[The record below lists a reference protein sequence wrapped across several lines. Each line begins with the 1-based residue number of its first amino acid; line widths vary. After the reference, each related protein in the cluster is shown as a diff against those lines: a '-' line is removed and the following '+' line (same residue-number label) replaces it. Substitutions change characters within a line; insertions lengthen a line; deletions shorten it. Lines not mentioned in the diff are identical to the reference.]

1 MRTFS
6 VVASILIAS
15 STAAAEPSKKSDAP
29 EPQPPSRL
37 WVHEELRRFKA
48 DEAKQGVAADDEYLY
63 VISNTAIGKYRKS
76 TGERVGGWKQP
87 KGGPLSHLNAGIVRD
102 GKLYCA
108 HSNFPTIPST
118 SSVEIF
124 DPDSM
129 EHTGNV
135 SLGIAP
141 GSLTWV
147 DRRDDQWFACFA
159 HYSKDRP
166 RTGRGPESTEVVRYD
181 LEWRRTES
189 WVFPPAVIEVFG
201 GSSCS
206 GGAFGPGGALFVTGH
221 DAKTLFVME
230 FPKAGAILRLAD
242 RIPISAEGQAFC
254 WDPEDSNILYSLV
267 RSTSEVVVSRV
278 TRK

>member
-1 MRTFS
+1 MHRYVHLSFALTF
-6 VVASILIAS
+6 ILSPFSTATADEPTAS
-15 STAAAEPSKKSDAP
+15 SW
-29 EPQPPSRL
+29 Q
-37 WVHEELRRFKA
+37 HEELRRFKA
-48 DEAKQGVAADDEYLY
+48 DEAKQGVAADSEFLY
-63 VISNTAIGKYRKS
+63 VISNVTIGKYRKT
-76 TGERVGGWKQP
+76 TGEKVAAWKQE
-87 KGGPLSHLNAGIVRD
+87 KGGPLSHLNAGIIRA

-124 DPDSM
+124 DPQTM
-129 EHTGNV
+129 QHVGNV

-147 DRRDDQWFACFA
+147 DFRDDHWFACFA

-181 LEWRRTES
+181 REWRRTLG

-206 GGAFGPGGALFVTGH
+206 GGAFGPGGSLFVTGH
-221 DAKTLFVME
+221 DAQTLFVME
-230 FPKAGAILRLAD
+230 FPKAGAILNLAD

-254 WDPEDSNILYSLV
+254 WDPQDQNVLYSLV
-267 RSTSEVVVSRV
+267 RSTGEVVVSRV
-278 TRK
+278 TKSK

>member
-1 MRTFS
+1 MRALF
-6 VVASILIAS
+6 VVVSIGFFAS
-15 STAAAEPSKKSDAP
+15 SAARGTEPSESQA
-29 EPQPPSRL
+29 QSRS
-37 WVHEELRRFKA
+37 WVHEELRRFPA
-48 DEAKQGVAADDEYLY
+48 VEAKQGVAADDEYLY
-63 VISNTAIGKYRKS
+63 VISNTAIGKYRKT
-76 TGERVGGWKQP
+76 TGERVGGWKQE

-124 DPDSM
+124 DPETM
-129 EHTGNV
+129 QHVGNV

-147 DRRDDQWFACFA
+147 DLRDDHWYACFA

-166 RTGRGPESTEVVRYD
+166 RTGRGPESTEVVRFD
-181 LEWRRTES
+181 REWRRTEG
-189 WVFPPAVIEVFG
+189 WVFPPEVIEVFG

-206 GGAFGPGGALFVTGH
+206 GGAFGPGGSLFVTGH
-221 DAKTLFVME
+221 DAKTLFVTE
-230 FPKAGAILRLAD
+230 FPKAGAVLRLAD

-254 WDPEDSNILYSLV
+254 WDPQDPNVLYSLV
-267 RSTSEVVVSRV
+267 RSTGEVVVSRV
-278 TRK
+278 TKQE

>member
-1 MRTFS
+1 MHCFARSSFAL
-6 VVASILIAS
+6 VVTLLSLATTIADEPAAS
-15 STAAAEPSKKSDAP
+15 SW
-29 EPQPPSRL
+29 R
-37 WVHEELRRFKA
+37 HEELRRFQA
-48 DEAKQGVAADDEYLY
+48 DEAKQGVAADDEFLY
-63 VISNTAIGKYRKS
+63 VISNVAIGKYRKT
-76 TGERVGGWKQP
+76 TGEKVAAWKQE
-87 KGGPLSHLNAGIVRD
+87 KGGPLSHLNAGIIRD

-124 DPDSM
+124 DPQTM
-129 EHTGNV
+129 QHVGNV

-147 DRRDDQWFACFA
+147 DFRDDHWFACFA
-159 HYSKDRP
+159 HYAKDRP

-181 LEWRRTES
+181 REWRRTLG

-206 GGAFGPGGALFVTGH
+206 GGAFGPGGSLFVTGH
-221 DAKTLFVME
+221 DAQTLFVME
-230 FPKAGAILRLAD
+230 FPKAGAILNLAD

-254 WDPEDSNILYSLV
+254 WDPQDQNVLYSLV
-267 RSTSEVVVSRV
+267 RSTGEVVVSRV
-278 TRK
+278 TKSK